1 MGYGLKLMK
10 IRHTH
15 VLTGPEAIA
24 ELANK
29 VAQSDLKKVLIVTTP
44 GAVKRGYCDTLS
56 SALSARGLA
65 SVVYS
70 EVIPDPTFTT
80 VKAGLAVLKEH
91 NCDCAIALGGG
102 SVMDAAKAMIVAATN
117 EQPVESLMGMRK
129 GKNVPLPF
137 YAIPTTS
144 GTGSE
149 VTNAAV
155 ISEDITH
162 IKRFMIDSRTVA
174 KAAVLDPSFS
184 TSLPAGI
191 TAETGMDAMTHAL
204 EAYISKLS
212 NPESDALAI
221 EAIQGI
227 FTHLPICFADG
238 NNLQARQAMA
248 EASLTA
254 GMAFRKVML
263 GYVHAI
269 SHQFGA
275 VYGTSHGLGNAI
287 LLPLVIEYSKDTVT
301 EKLATLAIKTGL
313 GNASN
318 TQEQLAQSVV
328 NKLKDLNQQLN
339 IPTKLAGLKEADIP
353 KIALSSY
360 AEALKIH
367 AAPKYM
373 GKADIEALIKK
384 LL

>member
-1 MGYGLKLMK
+1 
-10 IRHTH
+10 
-15 VLTGPEAIA
+15 
-24 ELANK
+24 
-29 VAQSDLKKVLIVTTP
+29 
-44 GAVKRGYCDTLS
+44 
-56 SALSARGLA
+56 
-65 SVVYS
+65 
-70 EVIPDPTFTT
+70 
-80 VKAGLAVLKEH
+80 
-91 NCDCAIALGGG
+91 
-102 SVMDAAKAMIVAATN
+102 
-117 EQPVESLMGMRK
+117 
-129 GKNVPLPF
+129 
-137 YAIPTTS
+137 
-144 GTGSE
+144 
-149 VTNAAV
+149 
-155 ISEDITH
+155 
-162 IKRFMIDSRTVA
+162 
-174 KAAVLDPSFS
+174 
-184 TSLPAGI
+184 
-191 TAETGMDAMTHAL
+191 MTHAL